1 MENDRDFFE
10 VSVLHHHLCLHVL
23 SMFVVTRCVQ
33 TVLSFHKK
41 VFQQTNKQTNRNP
54 SAGKVSIFGHN
65 MSMESERV
73 KAFDLLGVCPQV
85 DPLWEPLA
93 AKNLRQTG
101 L

>member
-1 MENDRDFFE
+1 
-10 VSVLHHHLCLHVL
+10 
-23 SMFVVTRCVQ
+23 MFVVTCCVQ
-33 TVLSFHKK
+33 TVLIFKK
-41 VFQQTNKQTNRNP
+41 KDRQTNKQTNKQTNRNP

-93 AKNLRQTG
+93 AKNRQTR

>member
-1 MENDRDFFE
+1 MTFLKSVFYIIFFA
-10 VSVLHHHLCLHVL
+10 C
-23 SMFVVTRCVQ
+23 
-33 TVLSFHKK
+33 SFHVCCHMLCTNCFKFSKK
-41 VFQQTNKQTNRNP
+41 RRDKQTNKQTNRNP

-93 AKNLRQTG
+93 ARNLGQTR